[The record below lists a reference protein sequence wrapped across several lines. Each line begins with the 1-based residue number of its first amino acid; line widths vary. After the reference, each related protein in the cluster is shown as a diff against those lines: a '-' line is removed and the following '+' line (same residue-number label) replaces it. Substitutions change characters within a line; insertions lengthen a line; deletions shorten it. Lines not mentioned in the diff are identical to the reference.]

1 MFKVGQKK
9 TITKLVQKEDVQ
21 KFADVS
27 GDWNP
32 LHLDEEYAKNTVF
45 GKCIAHGMLSASYI
59 SAVLGT
65 DFPGEGTIY
74 LGQNLKFLS
83 PIYIGEEIEVSVEIK
98 SVDEKNRAVLETNVR
113 CMDGRLAIEGEAF
126 VKLPKVQH

>member
-9 TITKLVQKEDVQ
+9 EIIKSVQKEDVQ

-32 LHLDEEYAKNTVF
+32 LHLDEEYAKNTLF
-45 GKCIAHGMLSASYI
+45 GKCIVHGMLSASYI
-59 SAVLGT
+59 SAILGT

-74 LGQNLKFLS
+74 LGQNLKFLN
-83 PIYIGEEIEVSVEIK
+83 PIYIGEEIEISIEII
-98 SVDEKNRAVLETNVR
+98 SIDEKNRAVIKTDVR
-113 CMDGRLAIEGEAF
+113 CSDGKLAIEGEAM
-126 VKLPKVQH
+126 VKLPSIAK